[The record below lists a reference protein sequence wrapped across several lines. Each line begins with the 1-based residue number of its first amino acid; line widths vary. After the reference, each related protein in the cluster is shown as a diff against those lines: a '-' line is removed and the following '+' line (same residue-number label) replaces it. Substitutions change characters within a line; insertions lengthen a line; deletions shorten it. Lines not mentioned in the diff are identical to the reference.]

1 MIQYPLDKQ
10 DAVVQMLS
18 FDELGG
24 PRVVNFQTISKQKYS
39 KIVLQNEITFYLTNE
54 GVYSQGDWRT
64 GLLGFKNH
72 ERLTTK
78 PI

>member
-54 GVYSQGDWRT
+54 GVYS
-64 GLLGFKNH
+64 
-72 ERLTTK
+72 
-78 PI
+78 